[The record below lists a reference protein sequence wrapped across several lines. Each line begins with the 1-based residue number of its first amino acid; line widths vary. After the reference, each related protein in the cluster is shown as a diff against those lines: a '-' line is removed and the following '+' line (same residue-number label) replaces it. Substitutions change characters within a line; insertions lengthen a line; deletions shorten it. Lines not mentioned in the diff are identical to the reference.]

1 MKSWIPTILLTGAL
15 LAAMSFCVA
24 GCGEGDQQAVVDED
38 MIKLYAGAGM
48 QDGVDALIKAFS
60 DKTGVLIDVEYGGSG
75 PMMTRAKIAKDG
87 DLFMPGDVGWVD
99 QLHEAS
105 GIVED
110 RKPVAFFV
118 PVIIVAKGNPKKIH
132 RLDDFLREDLTIALG
147 NEYCQVGKASARIL
161 KRNSIDISK
170 IDTDRLMRSKTV
182 NELGLFVKTGR
193 ADAAIV
199 WDAIAFNNAPRVD
212 VVKIPR
218 DNNRIS
224 RVVVGILSTGA
235 HKTEARKF
243 VEFIASPTG
252 QEILSR
258 HGYCTNEP

>member
-1 MKSWIPTILLTGAL
+1 MKTRISTILLTTAV
-15 LAAMSFCVA
+15 LAAMSLCAA
-24 GCGEGDQQAVVDED
+24 GCGKGDGTAVVDKN
-38 MIKLYAGAGM
+38 MVKLYAGAGM
-48 QDGVDALIKAFS
+48 QDGVDALIKAFTAES
-60 DKTGVLIDVEYGGSG
+60 GVLIDVEYGGSG

-118 PVIIVAKGNPKKIH
+118 PVIIVAKDNPKKIF
-132 RLDDFLREDLTIALG
+132 RLDDLFRKDLTIALG

-161 KRNSIDISK
+161 KRNSLDINK
-170 IDTDRLMRSKTV
+170 IAPERLMRSKTV

-218 DNNRIS
+218 DNNLIS
-224 RVVVGILSTGA
+224 RVVVGMLSTGS
-235 HKTEARKF
+235 HKADARRF
-243 VEFIASPTG
+243 VDFIASPTG

-258 HGYCTNEP
+258 HGYRTSEP